1 VRGKYCCQS
10 APQAMGRCQSMM
22 TPPCNCA
29 FHVTSQ
35 FWPCPFLQDDQEQQG
50 VKVHRVE
57 RSQSFVRRSLR
68 LPEYA
73 DLSKVQVRAPC
84 MGMH

>member
-1 VRGKYCCQS
+1 MSCCH
-10 APQAMGRCQSMM
+10 AAV
-22 TPPCNCA
+22 TLPCNCA
-29 FHVTSQ
+29 VSAILQ
-35 FWPCPFLQDDQEQQG
+35 LWPAPFLQDDQEQQG

-73 DLSKVQVRAPC
+73 DLSKVQVCAPC